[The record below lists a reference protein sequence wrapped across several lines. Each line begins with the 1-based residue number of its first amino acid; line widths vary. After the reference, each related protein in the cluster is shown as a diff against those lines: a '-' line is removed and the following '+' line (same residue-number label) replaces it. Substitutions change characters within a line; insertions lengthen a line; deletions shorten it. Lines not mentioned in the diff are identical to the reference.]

1 MCDSAGETGE
11 GDVEKFLIRVL
22 LLLPQAPED
31 RRKRGR
37 KEAHNEVP
45 EALCTG
51 NTAGV
56 KPGSLLRRCPDY
68 VVVNDL
74 KPKYTVFLN
83 QA

>member
-11 GDVEKFLIRVL
+11 GDVEEFLVRVL

-45 EALCTG
+45 EALYREHSWC
-51 NTAGV
+51 
-56 KPGSLLRRCPDY
+56 
-68 VVVNDL
+68 
-74 KPKYTVFLN
+74 
-83 QA
+83 

>member
-37 KEAHNEVP
+37 KEVP

-56 KPGSLLRRCPDY
+56 KPGSLLRRCPNY